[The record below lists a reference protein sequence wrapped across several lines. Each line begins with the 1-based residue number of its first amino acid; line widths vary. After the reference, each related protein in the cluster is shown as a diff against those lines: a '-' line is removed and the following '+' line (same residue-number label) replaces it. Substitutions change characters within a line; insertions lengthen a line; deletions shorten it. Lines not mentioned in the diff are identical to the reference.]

1 MKTVRKKRTNKQLI
15 IITKKEGK
23 TAIQWRKWHIYILS
37 CFTDSHRCMTIYP
50 SELTSVNLKGEIT
63 S

>member
-1 MKTVRKKRTNKQLI
+1 MKTVKKRRTNKQLI
-15 IITKKEGK
+15 IMTEERRKK

-50 SELTSVNLKGEIT
+50 SELTSVN
-63 S
+63 